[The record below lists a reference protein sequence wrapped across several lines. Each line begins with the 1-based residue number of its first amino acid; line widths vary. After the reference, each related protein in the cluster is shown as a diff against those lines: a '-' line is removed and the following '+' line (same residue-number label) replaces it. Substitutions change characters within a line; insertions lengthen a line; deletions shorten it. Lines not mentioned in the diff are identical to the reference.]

1 MLSNPL
7 FLGDE
12 IPMGLVF
19 SHKLFDFFKD
29 FYYAT
34 GGIAISVFEPPVR
47 VSYYNKIFNYHN
59 CIAYPSVNMDDV
71 FCRAIRNS
79 REIDN
84 LCIKCDEHA
93 VEKCR
98 ESGEIYIYRCHLGF
112 YEGLIPVPV
121 NGKCSAMIFVGQVY
135 DCEKTD
141 ENFNAIYHK
150 LQKIDSKVFTPAA
163 YNYYRDYYYGKLRVM
178 SEFRFRSMCS
188 MLKFIADRMQN
199 DRLVI
204 DTEDNPDEMI
214 KAYIEHNVGT
224 RITAEKICSELNI
237 SRSTLYRRIKKA
249 YGMGFNEY
257 VNSYKIDKAASL
269 LRESNYTVKQTAL
282 MVGYDDVNYFSRIF
296 KQRMGISPM
305 AYKTAHSSRSS

>member
-1 MLSNPL
+1 
-7 FLGDE
+7 
-12 IPMGLVF
+12 
-19 SHKLFDFFKD
+19 
-29 FYYAT
+29 
-34 GGIAISVFEPPVR
+34 
-47 VSYYNKIFNYHN
+47 
-59 CIAYPSVNMDDV
+59 
-71 FCRAIRNS
+71 
-79 REIDN
+79 
-84 LCIKCDEHA
+84 
-93 VEKCR
+93 
-98 ESGEIYIYRCHLGF
+98 
-112 YEGLIPVPV
+112 
-121 NGKCSAMIFVGQVY
+121 
-135 DCEKTD
+135 
-141 ENFNAIYHK
+141 
-150 LQKIDSKVFTPAA
+150 
-163 YNYYRDYYYGKLRVM
+163 M

-282 MVGYDDVNYFSRIF
+282 MVGYDDVNYFQGF
-296 KQRMGISPM
+296 
-305 AYKTAHSSRSS
+305 SSSAWGFRLWHIKLPIHPGQANLLPHLHIVVI